1 MNPIEPDGAH
11 VGYCREAARS
21 VVRRHHLTGPP
32 VDVQAIAA
40 AEGYLVRY
48 ALLGEVEGRMRQLG
62 GQWLIELNQD
72 RHVNSQ
78 RFTIAHE
85 VGHLVMGHQ
94 GCGSSAVEERQANVF
109 AAELLIPLSML
120 RIALKKTRRLS
131 ELAALFRVSKEAMQY
146 KLNEHGL
153 LLRLTSFD

>member
-1 MNPIEPDGAH
+1 M
-11 VGYCREAARS
+11 GYCREAARS
-21 VVRRHHLTGPP
+21 VVSRHHVTGPP

-40 AEGYLVRY
+40 ADGYLVRY
-48 ALLGEVEGRMRQLG
+48 GPLGDIEGRMRQLG

-94 GCGSSAVEERQANVF
+94 GCGTSTVEERQANLF
-109 AAELLIPLSML
+109 AAELLMPLSML
-120 RIALKKTRRLS
+120 RTALKKTRRLG
-131 ELAALFRVSKEAMQY
+131 ELAGLFMVSKEAMQY